1 MDEAKEEKLSLK
13 EFRETKV
20 HYRPL
25 TTFEWHEVDET
36 LKVVMPKLGKYGKWN
51 DIVPKGI

>member
-1 MDEAKEEKLSLK
+1 LSLK